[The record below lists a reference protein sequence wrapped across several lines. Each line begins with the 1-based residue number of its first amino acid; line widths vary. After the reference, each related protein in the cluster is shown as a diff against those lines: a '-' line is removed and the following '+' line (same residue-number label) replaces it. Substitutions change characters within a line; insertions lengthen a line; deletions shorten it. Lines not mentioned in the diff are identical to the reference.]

1 MDNVIQYN
9 NPIECL
15 DLHLLDIT
23 LNSYRG
29 TLPEIIF
36 ARFFVVRAS
45 VVKIMRFSV
54 HLSRKKEWFD
64 DQLRRLGQNG
74 KLSAEAQFRFVTSVD
89 RLFGSPYVKPINDM
103 SVADPFAEI
112 LKLPNY

>member
-15 DLHLLDIT
+15 DLHLLEIT

-45 VVKIMRFSV
+45 VLKIMRFSL

-64 DQLRRLGQNG
+64 NQLRRLGQNG
-74 KLSAEAQFRFVTSVD
+74 KLSAEAQFHFVTSFD
-89 RLFGSPYVKPINDM
+89 RLFGSPNAKLINDM

-112 LKLPNY
+112 LKLRD